1 MRALGVIGRILIGAG
16 VVILLFAAYQVL
28 GTSLQEAH
36 TQTALRHTFV
46 SDAKSN
52 QLEQALDQAAAR
64 TRSPTGPPAVAPTT
78 NAPAE
83 GQPVG
88 DIRIPKIGIN
98 QIMVEGTNTQDLRKG
113 PGHYTG
119 TPLPGQSGN
128 ASVAGHR
135 TTYGHPF
142 YNLDGVAV
150 GDPVVVTTVQGV
162 FVYDAVKSEV
172 VSPND
177 NSVLNNTSGHML
189 TLTTCN
195 PRFSAS
201 SRLVVVAQL
210 AHSKLFS
217 GVGRSQAH
225 REHTPTPDRPALQR
239 RAGRSVGR
247 PGADGRA
254 VGDRGL
260 RRRCARPADGVLLPA
275 PALVYLGRGDG
286 GRGGAPV
293 LLLRR
298 RHSPAARQPVSW

>member
-16 VVILLFAAYQVL
+16 VVILLFAAYQVW

-52 QLEQALDQAAAR
+52 QLEQALNQATAQDQL
-64 TRSPTGPPAVAPTT
+64 PTGPPAVAPTT

-88 DIRIPKIGIN
+88 AIRIPKIGIN

-119 TPLPGQSGN
+119 TPLPGQTGN

-162 FVYDAVKSEV
+162 FVYDTVKSEV
-172 VSPND
+172 VSPDD
-177 NSVLNNTSGHML
+177 NNVLKDTPGHML

-210 AHSKLFS
+210 AHSKLFRGVAAANPNATAHPPQTDKPTS
-217 GVGRSQAH
+217 DALGGASDGQVLTAVLWGIVVCGVG
-225 REHTPTPDRPALQR
+225 AL
-239 RAGRSVGR
+239 
-247 PGADGRA
+247 
-254 VGDRGL
+254 
-260 RRRCARPADGVLLPA
+260 VLLMA
-275 PALVYLGRGDG
+275 YFFRRQRWAIW
-286 GRGGAPV
+286 GAGTV
-293 LLLRR
+293 GVVV
-298 RHSPAARQPVSW
+298 AVVGAVVEVVVVVV

>member
-16 VVILLFAAYQVL
+16 VVILLFAAYQVW

-52 QLEQALDQAAAR
+52 QLEQALNQATAQDAL
-64 TRSPTGPPAVAPTT
+64 PTGPPAVAPTT

-88 DIRIPKIGIN
+88 DLRIPKIGIN

-217 GVGRSQAH
+217 GVAAAKPTANTHPPQTAQPSSGALGGASDGQVLTAVLWGIVVCGVGALVLMMAYFFRRQRWFIWGVGTVGVVVLLYFFFGAV
-225 REHTPTPDRPALQR
+225 TP
-239 RAGRSVGR
+239 
-247 PGADGRA
+247 
-254 VGDRGL
+254 
-260 RRRCARPADGVLLPA
+260 LLPA
-275 PALVYLGRGDG
+275 SL
-286 GRGGAPV
+286 
-293 LLLRR
+293 
-298 RHSPAARQPVSW
+298 

>member
-16 VVILLFAAYQVL
+16 VVILLFAAYQVW

-52 QLEQALDQAAAR
+52 QLEQALNQATAQDAL
-64 TRSPTGPPAVAPTT
+64 PTGPPAVAPTT
-78 NAPAE
+78 NAPAQ

-88 DIRIPKIGIN
+88 DLRIPKIGIN

-217 GVGRSQAH
+217 GVAAAKPTANTHPPQTVQPSSGALGGASDGQVLTAVLWGIVVCGVGALVLMMAYFFRRQRWFIWGVGTVGVVVLLYFFFGAV
-225 REHTPTPDRPALQR
+225 TP
-239 RAGRSVGR
+239 
-247 PGADGRA
+247 
-254 VGDRGL
+254 
-260 RRRCARPADGVLLPA
+260 LLPA
-275 PALVYLGRGDG
+275 SL
-286 GRGGAPV
+286 
-293 LLLRR
+293 
-298 RHSPAARQPVSW
+298 

>member
-16 VVILLFAAYQVL
+16 VVILLFAAYQVW

-52 QLEQALDQAAAR
+52 QLEQALNQATAQDAL
-64 TRSPTGPPAVAPTT
+64 PTGPPAVAPTT

-88 DIRIPKIGIN
+88 DLRIPKIGIN

-142 YNLDGVAV
+142 YNLDGVVV
-150 GDPVVVTTVQGV
+150 GDPVVITTVQGV
-162 FVYDAVKSEV
+162 FVYDTVKSEV

-177 NSVLNNTSGHML
+177 NSVLKDTSGHML

-210 AHSKLFS
+210 AHSKLFRGVAAAKPTANAHPPQTAQPTS
-217 GVGRSQAH
+217 GALGGASDGQVLTAVLWGIVVCGVGALVLLMAYFFRRQRWAIWGAGTVGVVVLLYFFFGAV
-225 REHTPTPDRPALQR
+225 TP
-239 RAGRSVGR
+239 
-247 PGADGRA
+247 
-254 VGDRGL
+254 
-260 RRRCARPADGVLLPA
+260 LLPA
-275 PALVYLGRGDG
+275 SL
-286 GRGGAPV
+286 
-293 LLLRR
+293 
-298 RHSPAARQPVSW
+298 

>member
-16 VVILLFAAYQVL
+16 VVILLFAAYQVW

-52 QLEQALDQAAAR
+52 QLEQALNQATAQDAL
-64 TRSPTGPPAVAPTT
+64 PTGPPAVAPTT

-88 DIRIPKIGIN
+88 DLRIPKIGIN

-217 GVGRSQAH
+217 GVAAAKPTANTHPPQTAQPSSGALGGASDGQVLTAVLWGIVVCGVGALVLMMAYFFRRQRWFIWGVGTVSVVVLLYFFFGAV
-225 REHTPTPDRPALQR
+225 TP
-239 RAGRSVGR
+239 
-247 PGADGRA
+247 
-254 VGDRGL
+254 
-260 RRRCARPADGVLLPA
+260 LLPA
-275 PALVYLGRGDG
+275 SL
-286 GRGGAPV
+286 
-293 LLLRR
+293 
-298 RHSPAARQPVSW
+298 

>member
-16 VVILLFAAYQVL
+16 VVILLFAAYQVW

-52 QLEQALDQAAAR
+52 QLEQALNQATAQDAL
-64 TRSPTGPPAVAPTT
+64 PTGPPAVAPTT

-83 GQPVG
+83 GEPVG
-88 DIRIPKIGIN
+88 DLRIPKIGIN

-217 GVGRSQAH
+217 GVAAAK
-225 REHTPTPDRPALQR
+225 PTPNTHPPQTAQPSSGALGGASDGQVLTAVLWGIVVCGVGALVLLMAYFFRRQR
-239 RAGRSVGR
+239 WFIWGAGTVGVVVLLYFFF
-247 PGADGRA
+247 GA
-254 VGDRGL
+254 VT
-260 RRRCARPADGVLLPA
+260 PLLPA
-275 PALVYLGRGDG
+275 SL
-286 GRGGAPV
+286 
-293 LLLRR
+293 
-298 RHSPAARQPVSW
+298 

>member
-16 VVILLFAAYQVL
+16 VVILLFAAYQVW

-52 QLEQALDQAAAR
+52 QLEQALNQATAQDKL
-64 TRSPTGPPAVAPTT
+64 PTGPPAVAPTT

-119 TPLPGQSGN
+119 TPLPGQTGN

-162 FVYDAVKSEV
+162 FVYDTVKSEV
-172 VSPND
+172 VSPDD
-177 NSVLNNTSGHML
+177 NNVLKNTPGHML

-210 AHSKLFS
+210 AHSKLFRGVAAANPTANAHPPQTDKPTS
-217 GVGRSQAH
+217 DALGGASDGQVLTAVLWGIVVCGVGVLVLLMAYFFRRQRWFIWGAGTVGVLVLLYFFFGAV
-225 REHTPTPDRPALQR
+225 TP
-239 RAGRSVGR
+239 
-247 PGADGRA
+247 
-254 VGDRGL
+254 
-260 RRRCARPADGVLLPA
+260 LLPA
-275 PALVYLGRGDG
+275 SL
-286 GRGGAPV
+286 
-293 LLLRR
+293 
-298 RHSPAARQPVSW
+298 

>member
-16 VVILLFAAYQVL
+16 VVILLFAAYQVW

-52 QLEQALDQAAAR
+52 QLELAVNQATAQDAL
-64 TRSPTGPPAVAPTT
+64 PTGPPAVAPTT

-88 DIRIPKIGIN
+88 DLRIPKIGVN

-162 FVYDAVKSEV
+162 FVYDTVKSEV

-177 NSVLNNTSGHML
+177 NSVLKDTSGHML

-210 AHSKLFS
+210 AHTKLFS
-217 GVGRSQAH
+217 GVAAAKPTANAHPPQTSQ
-225 REHTPTPDRPALQR
+225 PTSGSLGGASDGQVLTAVLWGIVVCGVGALVLMMAYFFRRQR
-239 RAGRSVGR
+239 WVIWGAG
-247 PGADGRA
+247 A
-254 VGDRGL
+254 VGVVVLLYFFFG
-260 RRRCARPADGVLLPA
+260 AVTPLLPA
-275 PALVYLGRGDG
+275 SL
-286 GRGGAPV
+286 
-293 LLLRR
+293 
-298 RHSPAARQPVSW
+298 

>member
-1 MRALGVIGRILIGAG
+1 MRALGVIGRIFIGAG
-16 VVILLFAAYQVL
+16 VVILLFAAYQVW

-52 QLEQALDQAAAR
+52 QLEQALNQATAQDAL
-64 TRSPTGPPAVAPTT
+64 PTGPPAVAATT

-88 DIRIPKIGIN
+88 DLRIPKIGIN

-150 GDPVVVTTVQGV
+150 GDPIVVTTVQGV
-162 FVYDAVKSEV
+162 FVYDTVKSNEV

-177 NSVLNNTSGHML
+177 SSVLDNTSGHML

-210 AHSKLFS
+210 THSKLFS
-217 GVGRSQAH
+217 GVAAAKPTATTHPPQAAQ
-225 REHTPTPDRPALQR
+225 PTSGAL
-239 RAGRSVGR
+239 
-247 PGADGRA
+247 
-254 VGDRGL
+254 
-260 RRRCARPADGVLLPA
+260 
-275 PALVYLGRGDG
+275 
-286 GRGGAPV
+286 GGASDGQV
-293 LLLRR
+293 LTAVLWGI
-298 RHSPAARQPVSW
+298 VV

>member
-16 VVILLFAAYQVL
+16 VVILLFAAYQVW
-28 GTSLQEAH
+28 GTSLQESH
-36 TQTALRHTFV
+36 TQTALRQTFV

-52 QLEQALDQAAAR
+52 QLEQALNQATAQNKL
-64 TRSPTGPPAVAPTT
+64 PTGPPAVAATT

-88 DIRIPKIGIN
+88 DLRIPKIGIN

-119 TPLPGQSGN
+119 TPLPGQTGN

-172 VSPND
+172 VSPDD
-177 NSVLNNTSGHML
+177 NSVLKDTSGHML

-210 AHSKLFS
+210 AHSKLFRGVAAAKPTANAHPPQTAQPTS
-217 GVGRSQAH
+217 GALGGASDGQVLTAVLWGIVVCGVGALVLLMAYFFRGQRWLIWGAGTVGVVVLLYFFFGAV
-225 REHTPTPDRPALQR
+225 TP
-239 RAGRSVGR
+239 
-247 PGADGRA
+247 
-254 VGDRGL
+254 
-260 RRRCARPADGVLLPA
+260 LLPA
-275 PALVYLGRGDG
+275 SL
-286 GRGGAPV
+286 
-293 LLLRR
+293 
-298 RHSPAARQPVSW
+298 

>member
-16 VVILLFAAYQVL
+16 VVILLFAAYQVW

-52 QLEQALDQAAAR
+52 QLELALNQATAQDAL
-64 TRSPTGPPAVAPTT
+64 PTGPPAVAPTT
-78 NAPAE
+78 IAPAE

-88 DIRIPKIGIN
+88 DLRIPKIGIN

-142 YNLDGVAV
+142 YNLDGVVV
-150 GDPVVVTTVQGV
+150 GDPVVITTVQGV
-162 FVYDAVKSEV
+162 FVYDTVKSEV

-177 NSVLNNTSGHML
+177 NSVLKDTSGHML

-210 AHSKLFS
+210 AHTKLFRGVAAGNPTAKAPAPQTAQPTS
-217 GVGRSQAH
+217 GALGGASDGQVLTAVLWGIVVCGVGALVLLMAYFFRRQRWAIWGAGTVGVLVLLYFFFGAV
-225 REHTPTPDRPALQR
+225 TP
-239 RAGRSVGR
+239 
-247 PGADGRA
+247 
-254 VGDRGL
+254 
-260 RRRCARPADGVLLPA
+260 LLPA
-275 PALVYLGRGDG
+275 SL
-286 GRGGAPV
+286 
-293 LLLRR
+293 
-298 RHSPAARQPVSW
+298 

>member
-16 VVILLFAAYQVL
+16 VVILLFAAYQVW

-52 QLEQALDQAAAR
+52 QLEQALNQATAQDAL
-64 TRSPTGPPAVAPTT
+64 PTGPPAVAPTT

-88 DIRIPKIGIN
+88 DLRIPKIGIN

-217 GVGRSQAH
+217 GVAAAKPPTANTHPSQTAQPSSGALGGASDGQVLTAVLWGIVVCGVGALVLMMAYFF
-225 REHTPTPDRPALQR
+225 RRQRWFIWGVGTVGVVVLLYFFFGAVTP
-239 RAGRSVGR
+239 
-247 PGADGRA
+247 
-254 VGDRGL
+254 
-260 RRRCARPADGVLLPA
+260 LLPA
-275 PALVYLGRGDG
+275 SL
-286 GRGGAPV
+286 
-293 LLLRR
+293 
-298 RHSPAARQPVSW
+298 

>member
-1 MRALGVIGRILIGAG
+1 MPTPPSSSRKPRWGRWSPSPRASDLPQGRDPGDVFSPPNACTRRHRTVLIGAG
-16 VVILLFAAYQVL
+16 VVILLFVAYQVW

-52 QLEQALDQAAAR
+52 QLEQALNQATAQDAL
-64 TRSPTGPPAVAPTT
+64 PTGPPAVAPTT

-88 DIRIPKIGIN
+88 DLRIPKIGIN

-119 TPLPGQSGN
+119 TPLPGQTGN
-128 ASVAGHR
+128 AAVAGHR

-150 GDPVVVTTVQGV
+150 GDPIVVTTLQGV
-162 FVYDAVKSEV
+162 FVYDTVKSEV

-177 NSVLNNTSGHML
+177 NSALKNTSGHML

-201 SRLVVVAQL
+201 SRLVVVAEL
-210 AHSKLFS
+210 AHSKLFGGVAAAKPTANAHPPQTAQPNS
-217 GVGRSQAH
+217 G
-225 REHTPTPDRPALQR
+225 AL
-239 RAGRSVGR
+239 A
-247 PGADGRA
+247 
-254 VGDRGL
+254 
-260 RRRCARPADGVLLPA
+260 
-275 PALVYLGRGDG
+275 
-286 GRGGAPV
+286 GAPTA
-293 LLLRR
+293 
-298 RHSPAARQPVSW
+298 SC

>member
-16 VVILLFAAYQVL
+16 VVILLFAAYQVW

-52 QLEQALDQAAAR
+52 QLEQALNQATAQDAL
-64 TRSPTGPPAVAPTT
+64 PTGPPAVAPTT

-83 GQPVG
+83 GEPVG
-88 DIRIPKIGIN
+88 DLRIPKIGIN

-217 GVGRSQAH
+217 GVAAAKPTANTHPPQTAQPSSGALGGASDGQVLTAVLWGIVVCGVGALVLLMAYFFRRQRWFIWGAGTVGVVVLLYFFFGAV
-225 REHTPTPDRPALQR
+225 TP
-239 RAGRSVGR
+239 
-247 PGADGRA
+247 
-254 VGDRGL
+254 
-260 RRRCARPADGVLLPA
+260 LLPA
-275 PALVYLGRGDG
+275 SL
-286 GRGGAPV
+286 
-293 LLLRR
+293 
-298 RHSPAARQPVSW
+298 

>member
-16 VVILLFAAYQVL
+16 VVILLFAAYQVW
-28 GTSLQEAH
+28 GTSLQEAR

-52 QLEQALDQAAAR
+52 QLEQALNQATAQDAL
-64 TRSPTGPPAVAPTT
+64 PTGPPAVAPTT

-88 DIRIPKIGIN
+88 DLRIPKIGIN

-210 AHSKLFS
+210 AHTKLFAGVAAAKPTANAHPPQTAQPS
-217 GVGRSQAH
+217 SGGLGGASDGQVLTAVLWGIVVCGVGALVLMMAYFFRRQRWVIWGAGTVGVVVLLYFFFGAV
-225 REHTPTPDRPALQR
+225 TP
-239 RAGRSVGR
+239 
-247 PGADGRA
+247 
-254 VGDRGL
+254 
-260 RRRCARPADGVLLPA
+260 LLPA
-275 PALVYLGRGDG
+275 SL
-286 GRGGAPV
+286 
-293 LLLRR
+293 
-298 RHSPAARQPVSW
+298 

>member
-16 VVILLFAAYQVL
+16 VVILLFAAYQVW

-52 QLEQALDQAAAR
+52 QLELAVNQATAQDAL
-64 TRSPTGPPAVAPTT
+64 PTGPPAVAPTT

-88 DIRIPKIGIN
+88 DLRIPKIGVN

-119 TPLPGQSGN
+119 TPLPGQAGN

-142 YNLDGVAV
+142 YNLDGMAV

-162 FVYDAVKSEV
+162 FVYDTVKSEV

-177 NSVLNNTSGHML
+177 NSVLKDTPGHML

-210 AHSKLFS
+210 AHTKLFRGVAAAKPTAS
-217 GVGRSQAH
+217 APPPQTAQPTSDALGGASDGQVLTAVLWGIVVCGVGALVLLMAYFFRRQRWVIWGAGTVGVVVLLYFFFGAV
-225 REHTPTPDRPALQR
+225 TP
-239 RAGRSVGR
+239 
-247 PGADGRA
+247 
-254 VGDRGL
+254 
-260 RRRCARPADGVLLPA
+260 LLPA
-275 PALVYLGRGDG
+275 SL
-286 GRGGAPV
+286 
-293 LLLRR
+293 
-298 RHSPAARQPVSW
+298 